1 MENIFRLKLRGKL
14 MVAVLG
20 IVILIFTV
28 IMTYVIRTTTT
39 ESVKMSNAYAT
50 AQAEMNALQINNFF
64 ETPAGR
70 VRTLAQAIE
79 GIDRSA
85 PDARMQVR
93 RMLENVLKND
103 ANGVSYWVFFEPLAF
118 DGKDAAFAGKPGDSP
133 SGRLML
139 PIFRVDGG
147 IRRVEIPE
155 EEIATAG
162 SGDYYLLPMQTGEE
176 TLLPPYSQKLDN
188 GSEILMTSFCMPI
201 KLDGKIAGVIGTDIN
216 LTYIQNHVKELN
228 QAQTYET
235 ATLTL
240 ISNNGIYVAGHS
252 EDTLGKS
259 ITELSGKDEAEG
271 KNASVAIK
279 EGKHFQF
286 MNSDTNMKSFYIPL
300 NIGSTK
306 TPWSLQFSVSEDETL
321 KTPYSIRFNSLIAA
335 LIGLILLIF
344 VLYFN
349 VRKITVPILTLSN
362 TITRLSTLNIADH
375 GNTKKLMQQ
384 KDEIGEMAVALHQLQ
399 NVLIGTVDAIRK
411 EGENFSGS
419 AAELE
424 SLSQNSVE
432 SMGKVG
438 AAIDMVTNLSQS
450 NALQLKEANQ
460 SISGAS
466 SVTEHTASLAEEGA
480 QGILRTNE
488 LSQRAIDKVND
499 MVKEMGLL
507 DTHTQNCKS
516 SITNVA
522 GAVSSI
528 TGFVNTIQGIANQ
541 TNLLALNAAIEA
553 ARAGEAGRG
562 FAVVAEEVRKLAE
575 ESGVAA
581 KEVENLIMKLETETG
596 TSQNLFGIV
605 NQRLNIL
612 TGQSQKT
619 QTELN
624 DALVQ
629 IAKTSETVK
638 YISEA
643 FQEQAAA
650 SKKMADG
657 INHVTKSTHDV
668 LGTMEA
674 VRTSSH
680 ETGNSAKEVAIEAQK
695 LTDGARHMK
704 ELLDKFRTR

>member
-1 MENIFRLKLRGKL
+1 MAAI
-14 MVAVLG
+14 LG
-20 IVILIFTV
+20 VVILIFAV
-28 IMTYVIRTTTT
+28 IMTYVIRTTMT
-39 ESVKMSNAYAT
+39 ESVKMSNAYVT
-50 AQAEMNALQINNFF
+50 AQAEMDALQINSFF

-85 PDARMQVR
+85 PDARMQVQ
-93 RMLENVLKND
+93 RMLENVLKHD
-103 ANGVSYWVFFEPLAF
+103 TNGVSYWVFFEPLAF
-118 DGKDAAFAGKPGDSP
+118 DGRDGEFAGKAGDSP

-139 PIFRVDGG
+139 PIFRVDGT

-155 EEIATAG
+155 AEIATPG
-162 SGDYYLLPMQTGEE
+162 SGDYYLLPMKTGEE
-176 TLLPPYSQKLDN
+176 TLLPPYAQKLDN

-201 KLDGKIAGVIGTDIN
+201 KLNGKIAGVIGTDIN

-235 ATLTL
+235 AALTL
-240 ISNNGIYVAGHS
+240 ISNNGIYVAGQAQ
-252 EDTLGKS
+252 DALGKN
-259 ITELSGKDEAEG
+259 IAEIAGKDEADG
-271 KNASVAIK
+271 KNAVAAIK
-279 EGKHFQF
+279 EGKAFQF
-286 MNSDTNMKSFYIPL
+286 LNQETMVKSSYIPL

-306 TPWSLQFSVSEDETL
+306 TPWSLQFAVSEDEAL

-335 LIGLILLIF
+335 FIGLILLIS
-344 VLYFN
+344 VLYWN
-349 VRKITVPILTLSN
+349 IRNITVSILTLSH

-384 KDEIGEMAVALHQLQ
+384 KDEIGEMATALHQLQ

-411 EGENFSGS
+411 EGENFTGS

-424 SLSQNSVE
+424 SLSQSAVE

-438 AAIDMVTNLSQS
+438 TAIDMVTNLSQS
-450 NALQLKEANQ
+450 NALQLEEANQ

-466 SVTEHTASLAEEGA
+466 SVTEHTASLAEESA
-480 QGILRTNE
+480 QSIFRTSE
-488 LSQRAIDKVND
+488 LSQQAIDKVND
-499 MVKEMGLL
+499 IVKEMGLL

-528 TGFVNTIQGIANQ
+528 TSFVNTIQGIANQ

-553 ARAGEAGRG
+553 ARAGEAGKG

-581 KEVENLIMKLETETG
+581 KEVESLIAKLETETG

-619 QTELN
+619 QAELN
-624 DALVQ
+624 DALMQ
-629 IAKTSETVK
+629 ISKAAETVK
-638 YISEA
+638 YISET
-643 FQEQAAA
+643 FQEQAA
-650 SKKMADG
+650 SSQKMASG

-668 LGTMEA
+668 LGTIEA

-680 ETGNSAKEVAIEAQK
+680 ETGDTAKEVAIEAQK
-695 LTDGARHMK
+695 LSDGARHMK
-704 ELLDKFRTR
+704 ELLDRFRTR

>member
-1 MENIFRLKLRGKL
+1 MAAI
-14 MVAVLG
+14 LG
-20 IVILIFTV
+20 VVILIFAV
-28 IMTYVIRTTTT
+28 IMTYVIRTTMT
-39 ESVKMSNAYAT
+39 ESVKMSNAYVT
-50 AQAEMNALQINNFF
+50 AQAEMDALQINSFF

-85 PDARMQVR
+85 PDARMQVQ
-93 RMLENVLKND
+93 RMLENVLKHD
-103 ANGVSYWVFFEPLAF
+103 TNGVSYWVFFEPLAF
-118 DGKDAAFAGKPGDSP
+118 DGRDGEFAGKPGDSP

-139 PIFRVDGG
+139 PIFRVDGT

-155 EEIATAG
+155 AEIATPG
-162 SGDYYLLPMQTGEE
+162 SGDYYLLPMKTGEE
-176 TLLPPYSQKLDN
+176 TLLPPYAQKLDN

-201 KLDGKIAGVIGTDIN
+201 KLNGKIAGVIGTDIN

-235 ATLTL
+235 AALTL
-240 ISNNGIYVAGHS
+240 ISNNGIYVAGQAQ
-252 EDTLGKS
+252 DALGKN
-259 ITELSGKDEAEG
+259 IAEIAGKDEADG
-271 KNASVAIK
+271 KNAVAAIK
-279 EGKHFQF
+279 EGKAFQF
-286 MNSDTNMKSFYIPL
+286 LNQETMVKSSYIPL

-306 TPWSLQFSVSEDETL
+306 TPWSLQFAVSEDEAL

-335 LIGLILLIF
+335 FIGLILLIS
-344 VLYFN
+344 VLYWN
-349 VRKITVPILTLSN
+349 IRNITVSILTLSH

-384 KDEIGEMAVALHQLQ
+384 KDEIGEMATALHQLQ

-411 EGENFSGS
+411 EGENFTGS

-424 SLSQNSVE
+424 SLSQSAVE

-438 AAIDMVTNLSQS
+438 TAIDMVTNLSQS
-450 NALQLKEANQ
+450 NALQLEEANQ

-466 SVTEHTASLAEEGA
+466 SVTEHTASLAEESA
-480 QGILRTNE
+480 QSIFRTSE
-488 LSQRAIDKVND
+488 LSQQAIDKVND
-499 MVKEMGLL
+499 IVKEMGLL

-528 TGFVNTIQGIANQ
+528 TSFVNTIQGIANQ

-553 ARAGEAGRG
+553 ARAGEAGKG

-581 KEVENLIMKLETETG
+581 KEVESLIAKLETETG

-619 QTELN
+619 QAELN
-624 DALVQ
+624 DALMQ
-629 IAKTSETVK
+629 ISKAAETVK
-638 YISEA
+638 YISET
-643 FQEQAAA
+643 FQEQAA
-650 SKKMADG
+650 SSQKMASG

-668 LGTMEA
+668 LGTIEA

-680 ETGNSAKEVAIEAQK
+680 ETGDTAKEVAIEAQK
-695 LTDGARHMK
+695 LSDGARHMK
-704 ELLDKFRTR
+704 ELLDRFRTR